1 MKIAIGSDHAG
12 FGLKQQVVPLV
23 KSLGHE
29 VVDFGTHSADP
40 VDYPDFAEKVGLAVA
55 RGEAERGIMVCGS
68 GIGACI
74 AANKIPGVRAG
85 NCSDH
90 YSAHQ
95 GVEHDAMN
103 VLVLGGRIVGWAVA
117 EPSLAPAAVSPLA
130 TALASSTGGS
140 VMLTESAAGQL
151 LASVICTV

>member
-12 FGLKQQVVPLV
+12 FSLKQQVVPLV

-29 VVDFGTHSADP
+29 VIDFGTHSTDP
-40 VDYPDFAEKVGLAVA
+40 VDYPDYAEKVGLAVV
-55 RGEAERGIMVCGS
+55 RGEANRGIVVCGS

-117 EPSLAPAAVSPLA
+117 EELIRAYLAATYSGDERHAKRLAKVEAIEARAADMFA
-130 TALASSTGGS
+130 RR
-140 VMLTESAAGQL
+140 
-151 LASVICTV
+151 

>member
-1 MKIAIGSDHAG
+1 MKIAIASDHAG
-12 FGLKQQVVPLV
+12 FSLKQQVVPLV

-29 VVDFGTHSADP
+29 VIDFGTHSTDP
-40 VDYPDFAEKVGLAVA
+40 VDYPDYAEKVGLAVV
-55 RGEAERGIMVCGS
+55 RGEANRGIVVCGS

-103 VLVLGGRIVGWAVA
+103 VLVLGGRIIGWAVA
-117 EPSLAPAAVSPLA
+117 EELIRAYLAATYSGDERHAKRLAKVEAIEARAAEMFA
-130 TALASSTGGS
+130 RR
-140 VMLTESAAGQL
+140 
-151 LASVICTV
+151 

>member
-117 EPSLAPAAVSPLA
+117 EELVRAYLAARYSGEERHAKRLAKVEAIEARAAEMFA
-130 TALASSTGGS
+130 RR
-140 VMLTESAAGQL
+140 
-151 LASVICTV
+151 